1 MLRFWIFHPFIIHGD
16 NIPLTVEWEGPRKT
30 TGGSTQ
36 LRQLRDRAK
45 QGSVFLPQFNSFT
58 LNDFVLFLLVI
69 MSRMSL
75 TCLLVVIVTCQHV
88 GHTMSF
94 KRTGRK
100 MRSCSFIVLL
110 DDGQVS
116 KIAKLI
122 ACNARWLYAEKNYN
136 LERDSLV
143 FHLAQ

>member
-1 MLRFWIFHPFIIHGD
+1 MPTPLLSPDIVVVYNVYCTLLIETRFKKKIIKLHLVLLVHVEVLTLSSLHGD
-16 NIPLTVEWEGPRKT
+16 NMLLTVGWEGPCKT
-30 TGGSTQ
+30 TESSTQ

-94 KRTGRK
+94 KRTERK
-100 MRSCSFIVLL
+100 MRSCSFIV
-110 DDGQVS
+110 
-116 KIAKLI
+116 
-122 ACNARWLYAEKNYN
+122 
-136 LERDSLV
+136 
-143 FHLAQ
+143 